1 MTDKKN
7 WSTSIL
13 VASTLIGATLGLA
26 AGLLYIRVSEEAGGP
41 KKVST
46 GQAVKF
52 GMAALGLVRQAAQL
66 AG

>member
-1 MTDKKN
+1 MSDKRN
-7 WSTSIL
+7 WNVSIL
-13 VASTLIGATLGLA
+13 VASTLLGAVLGLA
-26 AGLLYIRVSEEAGGP
+26 AGLLYVRVSEEAGGP